1 MWFPIFHV
9 HLLPNAVKV
18 EPTLMT
24 IAAVVW
30 FVPNPSCDPAAAV
43 APMAVAVANAPKAWP
58 VSRLAVMISL

>member
-30 FVPNPSCDPAAAV
+30 FVPNPSYDPAA
-43 APMAVAVANAPKAWP
+43 AVAVANAPKAWP